1 VEKGYIQ
8 YHSGSDG
15 SEGLESW
22 RFIDLGRAEPLMAQT
37 FYEAVAVAVDRGL
50 APSTLLF
57 VQPSKP
63 YVCLGFHQQME
74 KELDTE
80 YCRNHNLLIIR
91 RSQGGGATYLNSD
104 QLFYQVV
111 AADLSNA
118 IPKNVEALFEKAL
131 EAPIQTYR
139 RLGVEASFKPLNDVM
154 AGSRK
159 ISGNGAG
166 KLGNTTILVG
176 NIIMDLD
183 YEAMAAVL
191 RVPDEKFRDKMAK
204 SMREWVTSLKR
215 ELGHTPP
222 IDVVK
227 KILRASF
234 EETLGIALNTSQP
247 TEAEVEIWEKET
259 KPKHLSQE
267 WLLMPELRHKELA
280 EERAVKVADGV
291 KIIEVT
297 HKAQKLVRITA
308 ETIGD
313 RILSIMISGDFFIVP
328 EDTVPKLEAAL
339 RGAALNRS
347 ELETIVRDFVVE
359 NRVQMAG
366 LEPGE
371 LVSAIMRLGE
381 HTEKY
386 PPDAYPFAEPGAR
399 ASGNRGRHR
408 STN

>member
-1 VEKGYIQ
+1 
-8 YHSGSDG
+8 
-15 SEGLESW
+15 
-22 RFIDLGRAEPLMAQT
+22 MAQT

-80 YCRNHNLLIIR
+80 YCRNHNLPIIR

-111 AADLSNA
+111 AADSSDA

-131 EAPIQTYR
+131 DAPIQTYR

-166 KLGNTTILVG
+166 RLGNTTVLVG

-215 ELGHTPP
+215 ELGRTPP

-234 EETLGIALNTSQP
+234 EETLGIALNTSRP

-259 KPKHLSQE
+259 KPKHLSQD

-308 ETIGD
+308 ETMAD
-313 RILSIMISGDFFIVP
+313 RILNIMISGDFFIVP

-339 RGAALNRS
+339 RGAELNRS

-371 LVSAIMRLGE
+371 LVNAIMRLRE

-386 PPDAYPFAEPGAR
+386 PPDTYPFAEPDAR
-399 ASGNRGRHR
+399 ASGNHGRHD

>member
-1 VEKGYIQ
+1 M
-8 YHSGSDG
+8 
-15 SEGLESW
+15 ESW

-37 FYEAVAVAVDRGL
+37 FYEAVAVAVDRGIV
-50 APSTLLF
+50 PSTLLF

-74 KELDTE
+74 KELDID
-80 YCRNHNLLIIR
+80 YCRSHGLPIIR
-91 RSQGGGATYLNSD
+91 RSQGGGATYLNGD

-111 AADLSNA
+111 AADSSDA
-118 IPKNVEALFEKAL
+118 IPRKIEALFEKVLA
-131 EAPIQTYR
+131 APVQTYR
-139 RLGVEASFKPLNDVM
+139 RLGAEARFKPLNDVM
-154 AGSRK
+154 AGGRK

-166 KLGNTTILVG
+166 RLGNTTVLVG

-191 RVPDEKFRDKMAK
+191 RVPNEKFRDKMAK

-222 IDVVK
+222 IDAVK

-234 EETLGIALNTSQP
+234 EETLGVVLNASRP
-247 TEAEVEIWEKET
+247 TEYEVEIWEKET

-291 KIIEVT
+291 KIVEVT

-308 ETIGD
+308 ETMGD

-339 RGAALNRS
+339 RGAALSRS
-347 ELETIVRDFVVE
+347 ELETIVQDFVVE

-371 LVSAIMRLGE
+371 LVNAIMKLRE

-399 ASGNRGRHR
+399 ASGNRGRHH

>member
-1 VEKGYIQ
+1 
-8 YHSGSDG
+8 
-15 SEGLESW
+15 LESW

-80 YCRNHNLLIIR
+80 YCRNHNLPIIR

-111 AADLSNA
+111 AADSSDA

-131 EAPIQTYR
+131 DAPIQTYR

-166 KLGNTTILVG
+166 RLGNTTVLVG

-215 ELGHTPP
+215 ELGRTPP
-222 IDVVK
+222 IDAVK

-234 EETLGIALNTSQP
+234 EETLGIALNTSRP

-259 KPKHLSQE
+259 KPKHLSQD

-308 ETIGD
+308 ETMAD
-313 RILSIMISGDFFIVP
+313 RILNIMISGDFFIVP

-339 RGAALNRS
+339 RGAELNRS

-371 LVSAIMRLGE
+371 LVNAIMRLRE

-386 PPDAYPFAEPGAR
+386 PPDTYPFAEPDAR
-399 ASGNRGRHR
+399 ASGNHGRHD